1 MNSKIK
7 IFVIIS
13 SLLLF
18 PFTSIMAQD
27 VSLNFTRIQYTYTQ
41 ATEKVR
47 QLEEKLALALLS
59 KDYAD
64 GKADADA
71 KAVQSK
77 KVVVTSYQVGGSN
90 EEKPKT
96 ENLHQE
102 NAKVILQLQ
111 KELAV
116 AKKEKEDADVALRKA
131 KEEIKLNSAKK

>member
-7 IFVIIS
+7 MFVIIS

-18 PFTSIMAQD
+18 AFTSIMAQD

-102 NAKVILQLQ
+102 NAKVIQLQ